1 MGCYIMRV
9 LNGHGMWR
17 SGSAVSKVDRIK
29 ATSIHGIISQ
39 TQFNWSRERTPIAT
53 VASGAELTLEVQD
66 ASAGQ
71 IRPGAGLDAVINLDF
86 DRVNPSCGPIYVED
100 ARPGD
105 VLAVTIRRLEMSSH
119 GWTGLFPG
127 FGLLAEHFTEF
138 GLRHWELRDGHA
150 RFNDRISVPL
160 DPFCG
165 VIGVAPAEFGVHSG
179 IPPRRVGGNLD
190 IKQLGEGATVY
201 LPIEVEGAL
210 LGIGDTHGAQGDGEV
225 CGSAIESP
233 MTVTVEVRVRRDLN
247 VDAPEYD
254 VVRPLERT
262 SAARAG
268 YHATTGVAPDLM
280 AAARQAVQ
288 RMIAYLGD
296 HHDLSPKDAY
306 MLCSVVADL
315 KISEVVDAPNWVVS
329 AFLPKDI
336 FVA

>member
-1 MGCYIMRV
+1 
-9 LNGHGMWR
+9 
-17 SGSAVSKVDRIK
+17 VSKPRRLQP
-29 ATSIHGIISQ
+29 TSIHGIINQ
-39 TQFNWSRERTPIAT
+39 TQFNWSRDREPIAS
-53 VASGAELTLEVQD
+53 VVSGAELTLEVQD

-71 IRPGAGLDAVINLDF
+71 IRADSGLDAVINLDF
-86 DRVNPSCGPIYVED
+86 DRVNPSCGPILVED

-105 VLAVTIRRLEMSSH
+105 VLAVTIRRLEMSAH

-127 FGLLAEHFTEF
+127 FGLLADQFTEF
-138 GLRHWELRDGHA
+138 GLRHWELRDGRA
-150 RFNDRISVPL
+150 RFNDQISIPL

-190 IKQLGEGATVY
+190 IKQLGEGTTVY

-233 MTVTVEVRVRRDLN
+233 MVVTVEVRVLRDIT

-254 VVRPLERT
+254 IVRPLERA
-262 SAARAG
+262 SAAKAG

-280 AAARQAVQ
+280 AAARQAVE
-288 RMIAYLGD
+288 RMIAHLGAKYA
-296 HHDLSPKDAY
+296 LSPKDAY
-306 MLCSVVADL
+306 MLCSVAVDL

-329 AFLPKDI
+329 AFLPKDV
-336 FVA
+336 FLN